1 MKKALFILLLLTLI
15 LFIDYVLLIAFGWS
29 AFELGAQDKFYCGFY
44 CKFGVSLLVLS
55 FVVIVVLSKKIL
67 ANTQIFKS

>member
-1 MKKALFILLLLTLI
+1 MKKTLFILLMLTLI

-29 AFELGAQDKFYCGFY
+29 ASELGAQDKFYCGFY

-55 FVVIVVLSKKIL
+55 FVVIVILSRRFL
-67 ANTQIFKS
+67 AKNQIFKP